1 MRMRIRRN
9 PLRKRLASTRIAPIK
24 HIHLLSSA
32 RGRLLF
38 RRHRRICS
46 TQRDL
51 RVLPPTRSSS
61 VGRGSRR
68 RAELHADVHVLRLDR
83 ERLLDDEVVRRVGE
97 GDVEAPEDAREDQ
110 LGPLAR
116 QRDDPTSTASS
127 VCFRRFI
134 GGSYDL
140 RCKHE
145 RQSQTVA
152 KQQAIIT
159 ASINTIPSQ
168 KKKLNAPEASQTR
181 HPSSSPA

>member
-51 RVLPPTRSSS
+51 RVLPPARSSS

-97 GDVEAPEDAREDQ
+97 GDVEAPEDAREDE
-110 LGPLAR
+110 LGLLPGKGTTLQAR
-116 QRDDPTSTASS
+116 RRQFVLEDSSEVHTTYDASTS
-127 VCFRRFI
+127 
-134 GGSYDL
+134 
-140 RCKHE
+140 
-145 RQSQTVA
+145 A
-152 KQQAIIT
+152 KA
-159 ASINTIPSQ
+159 
-168 KKKLNAPEASQTR
+168 KRL
-181 HPSSSPA
+181 PSSRLS